1 MLLSAFDDC
10 PPHWR
15 KDIQDCHSGWAALL
29 DDPFFGIPVEYRE
42 RYPLDAAKNKTRDIV
57 MKTGKLLCAWP
68 EMLAAAQYLKSKSI
82 EVSVEVKALQA
93 VSSFIGLRQKH
104 R

>member
-1 MLLSAFDDC
+1 MLLSAFDDY

-15 KDIQDCHSGWAALL
+15 KDIQECHSGWAALF

-42 RYPLDAAKNKTRDIV
+42 KYPLHDAKNKTRDIV
-57 MKTGKLLCAWP
+57 MKAGKLLYAWP

-82 EVSVEVKALQA
+82 EVSVEVKAL
-93 VSSFIGLRQKH
+93 
-104 R
+104 